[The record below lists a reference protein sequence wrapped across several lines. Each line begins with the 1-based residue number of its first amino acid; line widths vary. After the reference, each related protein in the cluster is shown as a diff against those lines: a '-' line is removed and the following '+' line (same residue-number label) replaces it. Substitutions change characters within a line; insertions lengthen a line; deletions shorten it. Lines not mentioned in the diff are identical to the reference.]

1 MHHNNITCRLGAVQW
16 TLLGE
21 WSCLMDLLVSP
32 EMHRRKLATDE
43 IPGIK

>member
-16 TLLGE
+16 TPLGG
-21 WSCLMDLLVSP
+21 WSCLMDLLVP